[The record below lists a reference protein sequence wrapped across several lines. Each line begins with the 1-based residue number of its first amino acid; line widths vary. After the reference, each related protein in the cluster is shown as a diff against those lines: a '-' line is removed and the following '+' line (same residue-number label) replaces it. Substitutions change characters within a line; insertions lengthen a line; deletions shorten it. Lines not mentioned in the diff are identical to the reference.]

1 MGLSVIGAGIGRT
14 GTLSLKTALEQI
26 GYGPC
31 YHMAEVFQNVE
42 AHVPLWQAAC
52 DGNADWDRLFKGYRS
67 AVDFP
72 AAAFYKELADHY
84 PDAKVILTVR
94 DSSAV
99 WVKSMMATIA
109 PAMRRQ
115 AKEEFLAWRKMT
127 ASAIHDRFFGGEM
140 ETEAQLV
147 SRYERHNEE
156 VQRVIPKERLLV
168 YNVSE
173 GWEPLCAF
181 LDVPVPAEPFPR
193 TNSTQF
199 FNERLVPIF
208 SQSAQASPMPENS
221 Q

>member
-1 MGLSVIGAGIGRT
+1 MSLAVIGAGIGRT
-14 GTLSLKTALEQI
+14 GTLSLKLALEQI

-31 YHMAEVFQNVE
+31 YHMAEVFKNVQ

-52 DGNADWDRLFKGYRS
+52 EENANWDRLFYGYRS

-72 AAAFYKELADHY
+72 VAAFYKELTAHC

-94 DSSAV
+94 DSSEV

-109 PAMRRQ
+109 PAMRGQ
-115 AKEEFLAWRKMT
+115 PKEEFLAWRRMVN
-127 ASAIHDRFFGGEM
+127 AAIHDRFFGGEM
-140 ETEAQLV
+140 DTEAQLR

-156 VQRVIPKERLLV
+156 VERVIPKERLLV

-173 GWEPLCAF
+173 GWEPLCRF
-181 LDVPVPAEPFPR
+181 LNVPIPAEAFPR

-199 FNERLVPIF
+199 FNEQLVPIF
-208 SQSAQASPMPENS
+208 SQSPQPSATVR
-221 Q
+221 